1 MSGHIASTRS
11 YYRIFATL
19 LVLTALTV
27 AVATFDL
34 GRFNA
39 VIALSIAMC
48 KATLVALFFMHLRYS
63 VRLTWLIVSAALLW
77 LLLLIGLTMGDVLTR
92 GWLVR

>member
-1 MSGHIASTRS
+1 MAGHIASTRS
-11 YYRIFATL
+11 YYAIFATL

-27 AVATFDL
+27 TVATFDL

-63 VRLTWLIVSAALLW
+63 VRLTWLVVVAALLW
-77 LLLLIGLTMGDVLTR
+77 LFLLIGLTMSDQLTR
-92 GWLVR
+92 GWLSR

>member
-1 MSGHIASTRS
+1 MAGHIASTRS
-11 YYRIFATL
+11 YYAIFATL

-27 AVATFDL
+27 GAATLDL

-39 VIALSIAMC
+39 VIALSIATC

-63 VRLTWLIVSAALLW
+63 VRLTWLVAVVALLW
-77 LLLLIGLTMGDVLTR
+77 LSLLIGLTMSDQLTR
-92 GWLVR
+92 GWLAR

>member
-1 MSGHIASTRS
+1 MTGHIASTRS
-11 YYRIFATL
+11 YYAIFAAL

-27 AVATFDL
+27 GAATLDL

-63 VRLTWLIVSAALLW
+63 VRLTWLVVVAALLW
-77 LLLLIGLTMGDVLTR
+77 LFLLIGLTMSDMLTR
-92 GWLVR
+92 GWLAR